1 MRIVNRRRV
10 FSTLCGGALVA
21 GASVYAQKP
30 KAQPEPQDDLPTI
43 KVDVDLVNL
52 MFTVRNKNNAL
63 ISTLKKEDLTVYEDG
78 KPQTTKYFTRE
89 TNLPLTLGLLVDVS
103 GSQETL
109 IPQEK
114 YAAGQFFDQVLKPK
128 DMAFLISF
136 GADAELLQDSTSSAK
151 LLKRGLEGLRLSTSV
166 GGLHPG
172 PVPTSAKQKGT
183 ILYDAVYLAANE
195 KLKNEVGRKAIVL
208 ITDGVDYG
216 SSYKLK
222 DAIEMAHRADT
233 IIYSIYYVDQRAY
246 YGRGMTFGGG
256 GDGDLKKMSEETGG
270 RLFHV
275 GRNNTLEDIFKQI
288 QEEMRSQYALAYSP
302 TNEQRDGS
310 FRKLEIRPADKTLKV
325 QARKGYYA
333 AKR

>member
-1 MRIVNRRRV
+1 MRIVNRRDV
-10 FSTLCGGALVA
+10 FSTLCGGAVA
-21 GASVYAQKP
+21 AAALHAQKP
-30 KAQPEPQDDLPTI
+30 ATQQDPTQSVDDLPTI

-52 MFTVRNKNNAL
+52 MFTVRNKNGAL
-63 ISTLKKEDLTVYEDG
+63 VPTLTKDDVTVYEDG
-78 KPQTTKYFTRE
+78 KAQTTKYFTRE

-114 YAAGQFFDQVLKPK
+114 HAAGQFFDQVLRKK

-136 GADAELLQDSTSSAK
+136 GSDAELLQDATSSTS
-151 LLKRGLEGLRLSTSV
+151 LLKRGLEGLRLSASV
-166 GGLHPG
+166 GGLHPS
-172 PVPTSAKQKGT
+172 PVPTAHKPKGT

-208 ITDGVDYG
+208 ITDGMDYG
-216 SSYKLK
+216 STYKLR

-233 IIYSIYYVDQRAY
+233 MIYSIYYVDQRAY
-246 YGRGMTFGGG
+246 YGGFGGAS
-256 GDGDLKKMSEETGG
+256 DSDLKKMSEETGG

-275 GRNNTLEDIFKQI
+275 GRNSTLEDIFRQI

-302 TNEQRDGS
+302 TNDKRDGS
-310 FRKLEIRPADKTLKV
+310 FRKLEIKTNDKSLKV

-333 AKR
+333 SK

>member
-1 MRIVNRRRV
+1 M
-10 FSTLCGGALVA
+10 GAA
-21 GASVYAQKP
+21 VYAQRP
-30 KAQPEPQDDLPTI
+30 KAEPQEELPTI
-43 KVDVDLVNL
+43 KVDVELVNV

-63 ISTLKKEDLTVYEDG
+63 ISTLTKDDLAVYEDG
-78 KPQTTKYFTRE
+78 KAQTAKYFTRE
-89 TNLPLTLGLLVDVS
+89 TNLPLTIGLLVDVS

-136 GADAELLQDSTSSAK
+136 GADAELLQDSTNSTK

-172 PVPTSAKQKGT
+172 PVPTSKQKGT

-195 KLKNEVGRKAIVL
+195 KLKSEVGRKAIVL
-208 ITDGVDYG
+208 ITDGMDFG
-216 SSYKLK
+216 STYKLK

-233 IIYSIYYVDQRAY
+233 MIYSIYYVDQRAY
-246 YGRGMTFGGG
+246 YGRGFGGAS
-256 GDGDLKKMSEETGG
+256 DSDLKKMSEETGG

-302 TNEQRDGS
+302 TNDSRDGS
-310 FRKLEIRPADKTLKV
+310 YRKLEIRPNDRALKV

-333 AKR
+333 AKG

>member
-1 MRIVNRRRV
+1 M
-10 FSTLCGGALVA
+10 LALAGAGALC
-21 GASVYAQKP
+21 AQKP
-30 KAQPEPQDDLPTI
+30 KPQPDPQEDLPTI
-43 KVDVDLVNL
+43 KVDVDLVNV
-52 MFTVRNKNNAL
+52 MFTVRNKSNAL
-63 ISTLKKEDLTVYEDG
+63 ISTLTKDDLTVYEDG
-78 KPQTTKYFTRE
+78 KAQTTKYFTRE
-89 TNLPLTLGLLVDVS
+89 TNLPLTIGLLVDVS

-114 YAAGQFFDQVLKPK
+114 AAAGQFFDKVLRPK

-136 GADAELLQDSTSSAK
+136 GADAELLQDSTNSAK

-172 PVPTSAKQKGT
+172 PVPTSSRPKGT

-208 ITDGVDYG
+208 ITDGMDFG

-222 DAIEMAHRADT
+222 DAIEMAHKADT

-246 YGRGMTFGGG
+246 YGRGGFGGG
-256 GDGDLKKMSEETGG
+256 FGGASDGDLKKMSEETGG

-275 GRNNTLEDIFKQI
+275 GRNNSLDDIFRQI

-302 TNEQRDGS
+302 TNEARDGS
-310 FRKLEIRPADKTLKV
+310 FRKLEIRPADRTLKV

>member
-1 MRIVNRRRV
+1 MRIVNRRSV
-10 FSTLCGGALVA
+10 VSTLCGAAL
-21 GASVYAQKP
+21 YAQKP
-30 KAQPEPQDDLPTI
+30 KAQPDPQDDLPTI
-43 KVDVDLVNL
+43 KVDVDLVNV

-63 ISTLKKEDLTVYEDG
+63 VSTLAKGDLTVYEDG
-78 KPQTTKYFTRE
+78 KQQTAKYFTRE
-89 TNLPLTLGLLVDVS
+89 TNLPLTIGLLVDVS

-136 GADAELLQDSTSSAK
+136 GADAELLQDSTASPK

-172 PVPTSAKQKGT
+172 PVPTSAKPKGT

-208 ITDGVDYG
+208 ITDGMDYG
-216 SSYKLK
+216 SSYKLR
-222 DAIEMAHRADT
+222 DAIEMAHKADT
-233 IIYSIYYVDQRAY
+233 IVYSIYYVDQRSY
-246 YGRGMTFGGG
+246 YGRGFGGAS
-256 GDGDLKKMSEETGG
+256 DGDLRKMSEETGG

-275 GRNNTLEDIFKQI
+275 GRNNTLEDIFRQI

-302 TNEQRDGS
+302 ANEAKDGS
-310 FRKLEIRPADKTLKV
+310 FRKLEIRPNDKSLKV

>member
-1 MRIVNRRRV
+1 MRIVNRRNV
-10 FSTLCGGALVA
+10 FSTLCGGALAA
-21 GASVYAQKP
+21 GTVLHAQKS
-30 KAQPEPQDDLPTI
+30 KAPEPQEDLPTI
-43 KVDVDLVNL
+43 KVDVDLVNV
-52 MFTVRNKNNAL
+52 MFTVRNKNGAL
-63 ISTLKKEDLTVYEDG
+63 IPSLTKDDLNIFEDG
-78 KPQTTKYFTRE
+78 KQQSVKYFTRE
-89 TNLPLTLGLLVDVS
+89 TNLPLTIGLLVDVS

-114 YAAGQFFDQVLKPK
+114 QAAGQFFDQVLKAK

-136 GADAELLQDSTSSAK
+136 GADAELLQDSTSSSR
-151 LLKRGLEGLRLSTSV
+151 LLKRGLDGLRLSTSV

-183 ILYDAVYLAANE
+183 IMYDAVYLAANE

-208 ITDGVDYG
+208 ITDGMDYG

-222 DAIEMAHRADT
+222 DAIEMAHKADA

-246 YGRGMTFGGG
+246 YGRGFGGAS
-256 GDGDLKKMSEETGG
+256 DGDLKKMSEETGG

-275 GRNNTLEDIFKQI
+275 GRSNSLEEIFRQI

-302 TNEQRDGS
+302 TNETRDGA
-310 FRKLEIRPADKTLKV
+310 FRKLEIRPNDKTLKV
-325 QARKGYYA
+325 QARKGYYSS
-333 AKR
+333 K

>member
-1 MRIVNRRRV
+1 MRIVNRRNV
-10 FSTLCGGALVA
+10 FSTLCGGALTV
-21 GASVYAQKP
+21 GGVLRAQKA
-30 KAQPEPQDDLPTI
+30 KTAADAQDELPTI
-43 KVDVDLVNL
+43 KVDVDLVNV
-52 MFTVRNKNNAL
+52 MFTIRNKNGAL
-63 ISTLKKEDLTVYEDG
+63 VPTLGKDDLSIFEDG
-78 KPQTTKYFTRE
+78 KQQTVKYFTRE
-89 TNLPLTLGLLVDVS
+89 TNLPLTIGLLVDVS

-114 YAAGQFFDQVLKPK
+114 NAAGQFFDQVLKAK

-136 GADAELLQDSTSSAK
+136 GADAELLQDSTSSPK

-195 KLKNEVGRKAIVL
+195 KLKNEVGRKAVVL
-208 ITDGVDYG
+208 ITDGMDYG

-222 DAIEMAHRADT
+222 DAIEMAHKADT
-233 IIYSIYYVDQRAY
+233 MIYSIYYVDQRAY
-246 YGRGMTFGGG
+246 YGGGFGGAS
-256 GDGDLKKMSEETGG
+256 DGDLKKMSEETGG

-275 GRNNTLEDIFKQI
+275 GRRNSLEEIFRQI
-288 QEEMRSQYALAYSP
+288 QDEMRSQYALGYSP
-302 TNEQRDGS
+302 TNGARDGA
-310 FRKLEIRPADKTLKV
+310 FRKLEIRPNDKTLKV

-333 AKR
+333 SK

>member
-1 MRIVNRRRV
+1 MNRRNA
-10 FSTLCGGALVA
+10 FSTLCGGALAA
-21 GASVYAQKP
+21 GLSMRAQKSKP
-30 KAQPEPQDDLPTI
+30 PTETAEDLPTI
-43 KVDVDLVNL
+43 KVDVDLVNV

-63 ISTLKKEDLTVYEDG
+63 IPTLTKDDLTVFEDG
-78 KPQTTKYFTRE
+78 KQQTTKYFTRE
-89 TNLPLTLGLLVDVS
+89 TNLPLTIGLLVDVS

-114 YAAGQFFDQVLKPK
+114 HAAGQFFDQVLRAK

-136 GADAELLQDSTSSAK
+136 GSEAELLQDSTSSAK

-172 PVPTSAKQKGT
+172 PVPTSKPKGT

-208 ITDGVDYG
+208 ITDGMDYG
-216 SSYKLK
+216 SSYKLR
-222 DAIEMAHRADT
+222 DAIEMAHKADT

-246 YGRGMTFGGG
+246 YGRGFGGAS
-256 GDGDLKKMSEETGG
+256 DGDLKKMSEETGG

-275 GRNNTLEDIFKQI
+275 GRNNTLEAIFGQI

-310 FRKLEIRPADKTLKV
+310 FRKLEIRPNDKTLKV
-325 QARKGYYA
+325 QARKGYYSS
-333 AKR
+333 K

>member
-1 MRIVNRRRV
+1 MRIVNRRHV
-10 FSTLCGGALVA
+10 ISTLGGALAA
-21 GASVYAQKP
+21 GALLRAQKP
-30 KAQPEPQDDLPTI
+30 KAVSEPQDELPTI
-43 KVDVDLVNL
+43 KVDVDLVNV
-52 MFTVRNKNNAL
+52 MFTVRDKRGAL
-63 ISTLKKEDLTVYEDG
+63 VPTLTKDQLTVFEDG
-78 KPQTTKYFTRE
+78 KEQTIKYFTRE

-103 GSQETL
+103 GSQDTL

-114 YAAGQFFDQVLKPK
+114 SAAGQFFDQVLRTK

-172 PVPTSAKQKGT
+172 PVPTASKPKGT

-208 ITDGVDYG
+208 ITDGMDYG
-216 SSYKLK
+216 STYKLR

-233 IIYSIYYVDQRAY
+233 MIYSIYYVDQRAY
-246 YGRGMTFGGG
+246 YGAGFGGAS
-256 GDGDLKKMSEETGG
+256 DGDLKKMSEETGG
-270 RLFHV
+270 RLFRV
-275 GRNNTLEDIFKQI
+275 GRSSLEDIFKQI

-302 TNEQRDGS
+302 TNETQDGS
-310 FRKLEIRPADKTLKV
+310 FRKLEIRPNDKSLKV
-325 QARKGYYA
+325 QVRKGYYA
-333 AKR
+333 RK

>member
-1 MRIVNRRRV
+1 MRIVNRRDV
-10 FSTLCGGALVA
+10 FFTLVA
-21 GASVYAQKP
+21 GSALYAQKP
-30 KAQPEPQDDLPTI
+30 KPQPEPQDELPTI

-63 ISTLKKEDLTVYEDG
+63 VPSLTKDDLTVFEDG

-89 TNLPLTLGLLVDVS
+89 TNLPLTIGLLVDVS

-114 YAAGQFFDQVLKPK
+114 YAAGQFFDQVLRPK

-166 GGLHPG
+166 GGIHPG
-172 PVPTSAKQKGT
+172 PVPTASKPKGT

-208 ITDGVDYG
+208 ITDGMDYG
-216 SSYKLK
+216 SSYKLR
-222 DAIEMAHRADT
+222 DAIEMAHKADA
-233 IIYSIYYVDQRAY
+233 IIYSIYYVDQRGY
-246 YGRGMTFGGG
+246 YNRGFGGG
-256 GDGDLKKMSEETGG
+256 SDGDLRKMSEETGG

-275 GRNNTLEDIFKQI
+275 GRNSTLEDIFRQI
-288 QEEMRSQYALAYSP
+288 QEEMRSQYALGYSP
-302 TNEQRDGS
+302 TNDKRDGS
-310 FRKLEIRPADKTLKV
+310 FRKLEIRPNDKSLKV

-333 AKR
+333 SK